1 MSRNLIYRLFV
12 LSVGLILSWRLSAQN
27 GPEMADDLRSEGKIY
42 VVVGVFLLI
51 SAGILVYLIVLD
63 LRLKKIEKEKSENKN
78 LN

>member
-12 LSVGLILSWRLSAQN
+12 LSVGLLHSLRLSAQN
-27 GPEMADDLRSEGKIY
+27 SPEMADNLRSEGKIY